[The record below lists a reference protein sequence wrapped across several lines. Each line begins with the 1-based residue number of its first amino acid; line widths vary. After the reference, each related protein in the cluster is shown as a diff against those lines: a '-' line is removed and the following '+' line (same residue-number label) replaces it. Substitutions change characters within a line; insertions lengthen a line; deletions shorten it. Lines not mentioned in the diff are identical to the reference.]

1 VALFGSANIFLF
13 ILLPT
18 HYKVNIMEL
27 KNYIRTIDDFPKEG
41 ISYKDITPLLLD
53 PTASSFAVSEIIK
66 GLEGQ
71 PIDKVVGIESRG
83 FLLGML
89 IAKALDVG
97 FVPIRKPGK
106 LPAKTI
112 SQSYDLEYGSDT
124 IEIHEDAIQKGE
136 QILLHD
142 DLLATGGTAAAACR
156 LIETLGG
163 EIAQVNFIIELD
175 FLQGREL
182 LPKDKVKSLIHF

>member
-1 VALFGSANIFLF
+1 
-13 ILLPT
+13 
-18 HYKVNIMEL
+18 MEL

-71 PIDKVVGIESRG
+71 PIDKVLGIESRG

-142 DLLATGGTAAAACR
+142 DLLATGGTAAAACC

-182 LPKDKVKSLIHF
+182 LPKGKVKSLIHF

>member
-175 FLQGREL
+175 FLQGRQL
-182 LPKDKVKSLIHF
+182 LPKGKVKSLIHF

>member
-1 VALFGSANIFLF
+1 
-13 ILLPT
+13 
-18 HYKVNIMEL
+18 MEL
-27 KNYIRTIDDFPKEG
+27 KNYIRTIEDFPKEG

-53 PTASSFAVSEIIK
+53 PTAVSFAVSEIVK

-124 IEIHEDAIQKGE
+124 IEIHQDAIQKGE
-136 QILLHD
+136 KILLHD
-142 DLLATGGTAAAACR
+142 DLLATGGTATAACR

-175 FLQGREL
+175 FLQGRQS
-182 LPKDKVKSLIHF
+182 LPKGKVKSLIQF

>member
-1 VALFGSANIFLF
+1 
-13 ILLPT
+13 
-18 HYKVNIMEL
+18 MEL

-175 FLQGREL
+175 FLQGRQL
-182 LPKDKVKSLIHF
+182 LPKGKVKSLIHF